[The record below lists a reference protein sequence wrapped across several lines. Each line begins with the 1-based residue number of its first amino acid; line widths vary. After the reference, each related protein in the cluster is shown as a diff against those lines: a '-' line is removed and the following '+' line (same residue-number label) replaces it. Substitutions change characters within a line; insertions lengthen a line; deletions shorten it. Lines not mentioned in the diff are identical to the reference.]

1 MAQRTLY
8 FASIFIAYMIGI
20 WTFTLVPKILIM
32 GGLTGL
38 LLILTFS
45 GIISGIVALEIY
57 EIKNR
62 PYRIHEFMTKFVKTP
77 SISIILLS
85 FLFIVTSITA
95 HYTGMSIE
103 SMVNTPI
110 PGVGIL
116 VIFLGMLLLVLT
128 RSRSLDII
136 VVSSVLTVVLI
147 ITGMLFLRNQ
157 AESIVNTQLSRS
169 FISNVFTAVKSFNI
183 NISLLEVEYAFII
196 SVLIFGLGMGFYYII
211 GGPLATLKVDVRKVI
226 IVTILI
232 QVIISFVAVATLAYS
247 VGIAHQAFRDAF
259 MKGKAKEALEV
270 YREYFNPLWEEYR
283 RSEGFN
289 PKVAIESLYNIPNML
304 RDLKMKGSLGI
315 IVSLMG
321 SIFLAGF
328 TTVLVL
334 LEIGGQ
340 LIMDIFQV
348 NRRTG
353 ITIVALLSSLFA
365 GFAYLNPLRVILL
378 STVISIMPLIG
389 FIEFYP
395 VMKLRSSLISY
406 VLGSILLIFG
416 IADIV
421 AILQFKNYYYEL
433 GVIVGLMLLI
443 PLAFNKLLIKPT
455 TKS

>member
-157 AESIVNTQLSRS
+157 AESIVNTTL
-169 FISNVFTAVKSFNI
+169 
-183 NISLLEVEYAFII
+183 
-196 SVLIFGLGMGFYYII
+196 
-211 GGPLATLKVDVRKVI
+211 PLVHFKCI
-226 IVTILI
+226 H
-232 QVIISFVAVATLAYS
+232 SC
-247 VGIAHQAFRDAF
+247 
-259 MKGKAKEALEV
+259 KE
-270 YREYFNPLWEEYR
+270 F
-283 RSEGFN
+283 
-289 PKVAIESLYNIPNML
+289 
-304 RDLKMKGSLGI
+304 
-315 IVSLMG
+315 
-321 SIFLAGF
+321 
-328 TTVLVL
+328 
-334 LEIGGQ
+334 
-340 LIMDIFQV
+340 
-348 NRRTG
+348 
-353 ITIVALLSSLFA
+353 
-365 GFAYLNPLRVILL
+365 
-378 STVISIMPLIG
+378 
-389 FIEFYP
+389 
-395 VMKLRSSLISY
+395 
-406 VLGSILLIFG
+406 
-416 IADIV
+416 
-421 AILQFKNYYYEL
+421 
-433 GVIVGLMLLI
+433 
-443 PLAFNKLLIKPT
+443 
-455 TKS
+455 